1 MRKQG
6 FTLIELLVVIAII
19 AILAAILFPVFARA
33 RETAKKSACL
43 SNMKQLAQ
51 AWIMY
56 SDDYDGATPA
66 LFLDYRLG
74 LGMYT
79 DKHTTWM
86 EEMYPYVKAY
96 QVFGC
101 PSGTFIPKTAA
112 DIRSDRWPGME
123 LFGRL
128 TYGWNATVFNY
139 PWLFPVFQSDLDR
152 PAETAFVCDTI
163 GANFVSLPGPQSMYW
178 NQPGDYGE
186 GEGPQYMARPP
197 SNRHN
202 GTVNVAFCDGHAR
215 ALPYNELIRTEDG
228 NGRKVAIVDADY
240 RGQWVTSM
248 AKEPVFTY
256 FMVSYQRRH
265 F

>member
-43 SNMKQLAQ
+43 SNMKQMSH

-56 SDDYDGATPA
+56 SDDYDGACPA

-74 LGMYT
+74 QGYYT

-86 EEMYPYVKAY
+86 EELYPYIKSS

-101 PSGTFIPKTAA
+101 PSGGFVPKTPA
-112 DIRSDRWPGME
+112 DLMSDKWDSI
-123 LFGRL
+123 GRL

-139 PWLFPVFQSDLDR
+139 PWIFPVSQSDLDV
-152 PAETAFVCDTI
+152 PSDTAFVCDTT
-163 GANFVSLPGPQSMYW
+163 GANYLSLPGPQSMYW
-178 NQPGDYGE
+178 NSQYDFKE
-186 GEGPQYMARPP
+186 GAGPEYIARPP
-197 SNRHN
+197 ANRHN
-202 GTVNVAFCDGHAR
+202 GTINVAFCDGHAR
-215 ALPYNELIRTEDG
+215 ALAYNELVRTEDG
-228 NGRKVAIVDADY
+228 NGRKVAIATASGA
-240 RGQWVTSM
+240 GQWVTSM
-248 AKEPVFTY
+248 AKEPVFVH